1 MKNTIKTKI
10 LLFLFIA
17 ILALSPICMA
27 NDVSGTFSN
36 SNTEISSHDNSTTT
50 HISDYV
56 TSDLYTFNEEVI
68 VDAIVDGNAFI
79 IGNNITISGEIGG
92 DLFALGGNV
101 IVKDTAYI
109 HGNIFV
115 CSEIFEMNGICYDVY
130 SISQSFTLNKDAI
143 IVRDVKSIS
152 EKIHIN
158 GQIKRDAY
166 IATNELVFP
175 DNATNLIAGNLDYHS
190 DYEFAI
196 KDGIVGGEIK
206 FTQESQE
213 SPTVENNIIT
223 YVTDIIS
230 TLLYSLVIILL
241 TIWMAPKFKEKSA
254 LILQKRAPLSFG
266 VGLLASFVISVGS
279 IVLLF
284 VTAGLGVGISVAAIV
299 IFILALTISKTV
311 FSMAIAKLVSK
322 KFKKDN
328 NAIFIGMSLLF
339 VLVISLIELV
349 PYIGGFVGFA
359 VVMIGFGILLLNLI
373 GRKNLEDAKVETKIE
388 ESSSVVNEENT

>member
-27 NDVSGTFSN
+27 NDVASMVSDT
-36 SNTEISSHDNSTTT
+36 NTETTSDNSSEGTYV
-50 HISDYV
+50 SDYV
-56 TSDLYTFNEEVI
+56 ASDLYLFDDELI
-68 VDAIVDGNAFI
+68 VDYIVDGNAFVF
-79 IGNNITISGEIGG
+79 GNDVTISGEIGG
-92 DLFALGGNV
+92 DLFAFGSNV
-101 IVKDTAYI
+101 TVKDTAYI
-109 HGNIFV
+109 HGSIFV
-115 CSEIFEMNGICYDVY
+115 YAENFEMNGICYDIY
-130 SISQSFTLNKDAI
+130 SASQKFTLNENAI
-143 IVRDVKSIS
+143 IVRDIRSVA

-166 IATNELVFP
+166 ITTNELVFP
-175 DNATNLIAGNLDYHS
+175 DNATNLISGNLDYHS

-196 KDGIVGGEIK
+196 KDGIVGGEIT
-206 FTQESQE
+206 FTQEIQE
-213 SPTVENNIIT
+213 EPTIT
-223 YVTDIIS
+223 DTFTSHATDIIS

-266 VGLLASFVISVGS
+266 VGLLASIAISVGS
-279 IVLLF
+279 IILLF
-284 VTAGLGVGISVAAIV
+284 ATVGLGVSISLAAIA

-373 GRKNLEDAKVETKIE
+373 GRKNLEDTKVVTKIE
-388 ESSSVVNEENT
+388 ESNPIVNE

>member
-17 ILALSPICMA
+17 MLALSPICMA
-27 NDVSGTFSN
+27 NEVACMVSDT
-36 SNTEISSHDNSTTT
+36 NTEATSDDSVEGTYV
-50 HISDYV
+50 SDYV
-56 TSDLYTFNEEVI
+56 ASDLYLFDDELI
-68 VDAIVDGNAFI
+68 VDSIVDGNAFVF
-79 IGNNITISGEIGG
+79 GNDVTVSGEIGG
-92 DLFALGGNV
+92 DLFAFGSNV
-101 IVKDTAYI
+101 TVKDTAYI
-109 HGNIFV
+109 HGSIFV
-115 CSEIFEMNGICYDVY
+115 YAENFEMNGICYDIY
-130 SISQSFTLNKDAI
+130 SASQKFTLNENAI
-143 IVRDVKSIS
+143 IVRDIRSVA
-152 EKIHIN
+152 EKIHIY

-166 IATNELVFP
+166 ITTNELVFP

-190 DYEFAI
+190 DYEFSI

-206 FTQESQE
+206 FTQEIQE
-213 SPTVENNIIT
+213 APTIT
-223 YVTDIIS
+223 DTIATHATDIIS

-254 LILQKRAPLSFG
+254 LILQKRAPLSLG
-266 VGLLASFVISVGS
+266 VGLLASIAISVGS
-279 IVLLF
+279 IILLF
-284 VTAGLGVGISVAAIV
+284 ATLGLGVGISVAAIA

-311 FSMAIAKLVSK
+311 FSMAVAKLISK

-339 VLVISLIELV
+339 VLAISLIELV

-373 GRKNLEDAKVETKIE
+373 GRKNLEDTKVETKIE
-388 ESSSVVNEENT
+388 EANSIVNE